1 MSVRS
6 SKSSG
11 EGAKKES
18 SSSGDPVMAK
28 MAKKPKRPRTV
39 RREEA
44 RQVVSLAKDRERLFR
59 LEAGGTP
66 ERPIDVPAASVVE
79 VRAAA
84 VPCPR
89 CGGEHAVKEHAA
101 VGGDAGV
108 RLREARLECRR
119 CASRRS
125 LWFRLPS
132 IN

>member
-1 MSVRS
+1 MS
-6 SKSSG
+6 
-11 EGAKKES
+11 KK
-18 SSSGDPVMAK
+18 A
-28 MAKKPKRPRTV
+28 KRPRTV

-44 RQVVSLAKDRERLFR
+44 RQVLGLARDRERLFR

-66 ERPIDVPAASVVE
+66 ERPIDVDSASVVD
-79 VRAAA
+79 VRASR

-89 CGGEHAVKEHAA
+89 CGGEQAVKEHAA
-101 VGGDAGV
+101 VGGTHGV

-119 CASRRS
+119 CGAQRS

>member
-1 MSVRS
+1 MS
-6 SKSSG
+6 
-11 EGAKKES
+11 KKT
-18 SSSGDPVMAK
+18 
-28 MAKKPKRPRTV
+28 KRPRTV

-44 RQVVSLAKDRERLFR
+44 RQSAALARDRERLFR

-66 ERPIDVPAASVVE
+66 ERPIDVASASVVD

-89 CGGEHAVKEHAA
+89 CGGDQAVKEHAA
-101 VGGDAGV
+101 VGGTGGA

-119 CASRRS
+119 CGSVRS

-132 IN
+132 VN

>member
-1 MSVRS
+1 MS
-6 SKSSG
+6 
-11 EGAKKES
+11 KK
-18 SSSGDPVMAK
+18 A
-28 MAKKPKRPRTV
+28 KRPRTV
-39 RREEA
+39 RREREREA
-44 RQVVSLAKDRERLFR
+44 LSLARDRERLFR

-66 ERPIDVPAASVVE
+66 ERPIDVASASVVD

-89 CGGEHAVKEHAA
+89 CGGEQAVTEHAA
-101 VGGDAGV
+101 VGGTGGG

-119 CASRRS
+119 CGSRRS